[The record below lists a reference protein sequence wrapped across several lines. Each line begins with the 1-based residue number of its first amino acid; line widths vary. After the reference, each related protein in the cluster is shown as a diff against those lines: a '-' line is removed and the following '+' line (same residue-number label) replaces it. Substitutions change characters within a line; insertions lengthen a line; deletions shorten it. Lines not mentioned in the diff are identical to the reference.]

1 MRECPASLLKE
12 EGYVTIESFQNRHF
26 MEDWVKVIR
35 FRLHQCAQDLSCTY
49 QDYLQVASRWVSP
62 SPVTEGFEELT
73 HNLKTFLEEL
83 TEDVCELIKLN
94 VISKTPFSPETLPFH
109 QDIAYSPESPYQ
121 FSAWLALTD
130 APLESGPM
138 EVIASSH
145 KGSIE
150 PAVDFWDPAFEDKVP
165 LRKEGSRKL
174 PVKAGDLILF
184 DSRLWHGSG
193 KNESCHERF
202 ALVTRWKTKRYIPP
216 LIPSMKLRPFGM
228 WTCQKETE
236 KILTNGL
243 WALFQETPGA
253 YRETLKKWESLLE
266 NTTFS
271 FLEDS
276 KKAKESVRRVFLLN
290 EAHHAHNGGD
300 AQGILYARL
309 WKHLLEPLS
318 LYLRQQGNYK

>member
-1 MRECPASLLKE
+1 MNECPASLLKE
-12 EGYVTIESFQNRHF
+12 EGYAKIEAFQARDL
-26 MEDWVKVIR
+26 MVDWVKTIR
-35 FRLHQCAQDLSCTY
+35 LRLHQCAQELSCTY

-62 SPVTEGFEELT
+62 SPITEGLEELVDCI
-73 HNLKTFLEEL
+73 KTFLEEL
-83 TEDVCELIKLN
+83 MEEGCELIKLN
-94 VISKTPFSPETLPFH
+94 IISKTPFSPETLPFH
-109 QDIAYSPESPYQ
+109 QDIAYSPEFPYQ

-145 KGSIE
+145 KGTIE
-150 PAVDFWDPAFEDKVP
+150 PAMDFWDPEFKDEIP
-165 LRKEGSRKL
+165 LKKKGSRKL

-193 KNESCHERF
+193 KNESYYERF

-216 LIPSMKLRPFGM
+216 FIPSIKPCPFGM

-243 WALFQETPGA
+243 WALFQEAPGA
-253 YRETLKKWESLLE
+253 YREVLKKWETLLE
-266 NTTFS
+266 NTTFP

-276 KKAKESVRRVFLLN
+276 KKAQESIRRIFLLN

-300 AQGILYARL
+300 AQGVLYARL
-309 WKHLLEPLS
+309 WQHLLSPLS
-318 LYLRQQGNYK
+318 LHLCQLGKN

>member
-1 MRECPASLLKE
+1 MSECPASLLKE
-12 EGYVTIESFQNRHF
+12 EGYVQIESFQDRHL
-26 MEDWVKVIR
+26 MEDWVKTIR
-35 FRLHQCAQDLSCTY
+35 FRLYQCAQDLSCTY

-62 SPVTEGFEELT
+62 SPVTEGLEGLVDS
-73 HNLKTFLEEL
+73 LKTFLEEL

-94 VISKTPFSPETLPFH
+94 VISKTPFSPESLPFH

-121 FSAWLALTD
+121 FSAWLALTE

-138 EVIASSH
+138 EVIESSH
-145 KGSIE
+145 KGSIK
-150 PAVDFWDPAFEDKVP
+150 PAVDFWDPEFKDEIS
-165 LRKEGSRKL
+165 LRKERNRKL

-193 KNESCHERF
+193 RNESCHERF

-216 LIPSMKLRPFGM
+216 LIPSMKPRPFGM

-253 YRETLKKWESLLE
+253 YRETLKKWEILLE
-266 NTTFS
+266 NTTFP

-276 KKAKESVRRVFLLN
+276 KKAQESVKRVFLLN
-290 EAHHAHNGGD
+290 EAHQAHNGGD
-300 AQGILYARL
+300 AQGVLYARL
-309 WKHLLEPLS
+309 WKHLLSPLS
-318 LYLRQQGNYK
+318 LHLCQLGKN

>member
-12 EGYVTIESFQNRHF
+12 EGYVKIESFQDRHF
-26 MEDWVKVIR
+26 MEDLAGIIR
-35 FRLHQCAQDLSCTY
+35 VRLHQCAQDLSCTY

-62 SPVTEGFEELT
+62 SPVTEGLEEIVDS
-73 HNLKTFLEEL
+73 LKTFLEEL

-94 VISKTPFSPETLPFH
+94 IISKTPFSPETLPFH

-121 FSAWLALTD
+121 FSAWLALTE

-138 EVIASSH
+138 EIIVSSH
-145 KGSIE
+145 KGFIE
-150 PAVDFWDPAFEDKVP
+150 PAVDFWDPEFKDEIS
-165 LRKEGSRKL
+165 LRKEGRRKL

-202 ALVTRWKTKRYIPP
+202 ALVTRWKTGSYISSF
-216 LIPSMKLRPFGM
+216 IPALEPRPFGM

-243 WALFQETPGA
+243 WVLFQETA
-253 YRETLKKWESLLE
+253 KTYSQALKKWETLLE
-266 NTTFS
+266 SNTFS

-276 KKAKESVRRVFLLN
+276 KKAHESVKRVFLLN
-290 EAHHAHNGGD
+290 EAYHAHNGGD
-300 AQGILYARL
+300 AQGVLYTRL
-309 WKHLLEPLS
+309 WKHLLSPLS
-318 LYLRQQGNYK
+318 LHLCQQGKN